1 MRSNK
6 RRIKGYDETVNA
18 GMIGEFVGAAFRFGH
33 SQARKDFPRD
43 DAFNNTIAAPVNIG
57 DNGFY
62 TESQYKNG
70 GPATFIAG

>member
-18 GMIGEFVGAAFRFGH
+18 GMIGEFTAGAFRFGH

-43 DAFNNTIAAPVNIG
+43 DAFNNTVAAPVNIG

-62 TESQYKNG
+62 TESQYKDG
-70 GPATFIAG
+70 GPATFITG